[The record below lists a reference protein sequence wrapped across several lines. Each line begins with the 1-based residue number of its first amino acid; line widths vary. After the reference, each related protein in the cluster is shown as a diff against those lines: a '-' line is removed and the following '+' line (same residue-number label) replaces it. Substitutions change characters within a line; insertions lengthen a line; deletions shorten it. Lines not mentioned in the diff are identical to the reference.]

1 MAARIEHSNSS
12 PEILGILPLQDA
24 VLFPNTVI
32 PLAVVKK
39 PGIALV
45 EEALREGKQIGLV
58 ALKDKDTE
66 DPGPEDVRRVG
77 TVGTIQKM
85 LKVPDGTL
93 RCIVAG
99 STVFRVDE
107 FTQAQPYLAGT
118 ISELPDITVESEE
131 LVAMHRNLASLFQKL
146 LGYLPQAPREMEME
160 VNNITDSNLLTYFI
174 ASTMRLETADRQA
187 ILEERNT
194 VKRMRKLTMLLTKE
208 LEVVEL
214 GHKIQS
220 DIQREMEKNQRE
232 FYLRQ
237 QLRAIQEELG
247 DTDPQQAEANELR
260 KKIDEAQM
268 PEEVQKAA
276 DRELDRLSKVPQ
288 ASPEYS
294 VIRTYLDWLV
304 QLPWGKETSD
314 AIDIAQAR
322 TVLDADHYD
331 LEKVKDR
338 IIEYLA
344 VGKLKKRLAGP
355 ILCFVGPPGVGKTSL
370 GQSIARAMGR
380 KFVRLSVG
388 GVRDEAE
395 IRGHRRTYIGA
406 MPGTIV
412 RALRDAGTRNPVMM
426 IDEID
431 KVGSDFRGDPQS
443 ALLEVLD
450 PEQNNSFR
458 DHYLDLP
465 FDLSHVLFICTA
477 NQLETISPPLRDA
490 GTRNPVMMIDEIDKV
505 GSDYRGDPQSALLEV
520 LDPAQNNTFRDHY
533 LDLPFDLSSV
543 LFICTAN
550 NLDTISPPLRDRME
564 IITLSGYTEFEKLQ
578 IAKRYLLKKQREA
591 NGLRDS
597 QAQIND
603 AAIRTVI
610 NDYTREAGV
619 RNLERE
625 IGTIFRKIARR
636 IAEEARFKAR
646 VKPESVQ
653 EYLSKPRFF
662 NEVKKRTA
670 TVGVA
675 TGLAWTPVGGDIMFI
690 EVTVMPGTGKLGLTG
705 QLGDVMKES
714 AQAAI
719 SFLRSRSSE
728 LGLPDE
734 YFNKHDV
741 HVHVPA
747 GAVPKDGPSAG
758 IALATALASFL
769 TNTKVDSNLAMTG
782 EITLTGQV
790 LPIGGLK
797 EKVLGAKRAG
807 ISKIVIPK
815 RNEVDLD
822 DVPKEVRDTMSF
834 VPVEEISEVFE
845 QAFGKRI
852 VTPVTLGYEDS
863 RAGVVVPMRRAI
875 KRGPS
880 GERKRPNGRQRTAV
894 STRKR

>member
-1 MAARIEHSNSS
+1 M
-12 PEILGILPLQDA
+12 PEKKNRTIVPASLIGILPLQEA
-24 VLFPNTVI
+24 VLFPHTVI

-39 PGIALV
+39 PGIVLV
-45 EEALREGKQIGLV
+45 EEALREGKPIGLTV
-58 ALKDKDTE
+58 LKDRETE
-66 DPGPEDVRRVG
+66 NPGPDDVQRVG
-77 TVGTIQKM
+77 TIGVIQKM

-99 STVFRVDE
+99 QQVFRIE
-107 FTQAQPYLAGT
+107 QFTQVSPYMVAAYT
-118 ISELPDITVESEE
+118 ELPDLTVENEE
-131 LVAMHRNLASLFQKL
+131 LVAMQRNLAGLFQKL
-146 LGYLPQAPREMEME
+146 LSYLPQAPREMEME
-160 VNNITDSNLLTYFI
+160 VQNITDPAVLTYFV
-174 ASTMRLETADRQA
+174 ASTMRLDTPDRQA
-187 ILEERNT
+187 LLEERDT
-194 VKRMRKLTMLLTKE
+194 AKRMRKLTLLLTKE

-247 DTDPQQAEANELR
+247 EVDPQQAETNELR
-260 KKIDEAQM
+260 EKIEAAQM
-268 PEEVQKAA
+268 PEEVRKSA

-304 QLPWGKETSD
+304 TLPWNTETAD
-314 AIDIAQAR
+314 HIDIDAAR
-322 TVLDADHYD
+322 TILDEDHYD
-331 LEKVKDR
+331 LEKIKDR

-344 VGKLKKRLAGP
+344 VGKLKKKLSGP

-412 RALRDAGTRNPVMM
+412 RAIRDAGTRNPVMM

-431 KVGSDFRGDPQS
+431 KVGADFRGDPQS

-450 PEQNNSFR
+450 PEQN
-458 DHYLDLP
+458 
-465 FDLSHVLFICTA
+465 
-477 NQLETISPPLRDA
+477 
-490 GTRNPVMMIDEIDKV
+490 
-505 GSDYRGDPQSALLEV
+505 
-520 LDPAQNNTFRDHY
+520 QNFRDHY

-550 NLDTISPPLRDRME
+550 SLDTISPPLRDRME
-564 IITLSGYTEFEKLQ
+564 IIALSGYTELEKLQ
-578 IAKRYLLKKQREA
+578 IAKRYLLKKQRTA
-591 NGLRDS
+591 NGLRET
-597 QAQIND
+597 QAQVGD
-603 AAIRTVI
+603 SALRAII

-625 IGTIFRKIARR
+625 IGTVFRKIARK
-636 IAEEARFKAR
+636 IAANPRYKAR
-646 VKPESVQ
+646 VKPENLP
-653 EYLSKPRFF
+653 EYLNRPRFF
-662 NEVKKRTA
+662 NEVRKRA
-670 TVGVA
+670 ASIGVA
-675 TGLAWTPVGGDIMFI
+675 TGLAYTPVGGDILFI
-690 EVTVMPGTGKLGLTG
+690 ETQAMPGTGKLVLTG

-714 AQAAI
+714 AQAAV

-728 LGLPDE
+728 LNLPDD
-734 YFNKHDV
+734 YFSKHDI
-741 HVHVPA
+741 HIHVPA
-747 GAVPKDGPSAG
+747 GATPKDGPSAG
-758 IALATALASFL
+758 IALATSIASTL
-769 TNTKVDSNLAMTG
+769 TGLKVEPNLAMTG

-807 ISKIVIPK
+807 IGKILLPK
-815 RNEVDLD
+815 RNENDLD
-822 DVPKEVRDTMSF
+822 DVPKEVRDTMTF
-834 VPVEEISEVFE
+834 VPVEELSEVLHH
-845 QAFGKRI
+845 ALGKRLI
-852 VTPVTLGYEDS
+852 SPVPLGDQAAKAS
-863 RAGVVVPMRRAI
+863 NVVPMRRNGVM
-875 KRGPS
+875 KRRPA
-880 GERKRPNGRQRTAV
+880 ERKRRPSIGV
-894 STRKR
+894 RKR

>member
-1 MAARIEHSNSS
+1 MSS
-12 PEILGILPLQDA
+12 EQTTREDNGLIGILPLQEA
-24 VLFPNTVI
+24 VLFPSTVI

-39 PGIALV
+39 PGIILV
-45 EEALREGKQIGLV
+45 ETALREGRPVGLTV
-58 ALKDKDTE
+58 LRDKDKE
-66 DPGPEDVRRVG
+66 DPGPEDIQRVG
-77 TVGTIQKM
+77 TIGTIQKM

-99 STVFRVDE
+99 QSVFRIDHVMQTE
-107 FTQAQPYLAGT
+107 PYMVAAY
-118 ISELPDITVESEE
+118 SELPDITKESEE
-131 LVAMHRNLASLFQKL
+131 LTAMHRNLAGLFQKL

-160 VNNITDSNLLTYFI
+160 VQNITDPNLLTYFV

-194 VKRMRKLTMLLTKE
+194 EKRMRKLTILLTKE

-237 QLRAIQEELG
+237 QLHAIQEELG
-247 DTDPQQAEANELR
+247 ETDPQQAETNELR
-260 KKIDEAQM
+260 QKIEEAQM
-268 PEEVQKAA
+268 PEEARKAA

-304 QLPWGKETSD
+304 QMPWSKTTTD
-314 AIDIAQAR
+314 QIDIKNAR
-322 TVLDADHYD
+322 TILDADHYD

-338 IIEYLA
+338 IVEYLA
-344 VGKLKKRLAGP
+344 VGKLRKRMTGP

-388 GVRDEAE
+388 GVRDESE

-406 MPGTIV
+406 MPGTII
-412 RALRDAGTRNPVMM
+412 RAIRDAGTRNPVMM

-450 PEQNNSFR
+450 PEQNHTFR

-477 NQLETISPPLRDA
+477 NS
-490 GTRNPVMMIDEIDKV
+490 
-505 GSDYRGDPQSALLEV
+505 
-520 LDPAQNNTFRDHY
+520 LD
-533 LDLPFDLSSV
+533 SV
-543 LFICTAN
+543 
-550 NLDTISPPLRDRME
+550 SPPLRDRME
-564 IITLSGYTEFEKLQ
+564 IIQLAGYTELEKIQ
-578 IAKRYLLKKQREA
+578 IAKRYLLRKQRLA
-591 NGLRDS
+591 NGLKDS
-597 QAQIND
+597 QAQISD
-603 AAIRTVI
+603 AALRAIIT
-610 NDYTREAGV
+610 DYTREAGV

-625 IGTIFRKIARR
+625 IGTVFRKIARK
-636 IAEEARFKAR
+636 IAEHPRFKGR
-646 VKPESVQ
+646 IKPESLN
-653 EYLSKPRFF
+653 EYLSRPRFY
-662 NEVKKRTA
+662 NEVKKRVA
-670 TVGVA
+670 SIGVA
-675 TGLAWTPVGGDIMFI
+675 TGMFWTPVGGDILFI
-690 EVTVMPGTGKLGLTG
+690 EATAMPGSGKLTLTG

-714 AQAAI
+714 ATAAV
-719 SFLRSRSSE
+719 SFLRARSGE
-728 LGLPDE
+728 LGMSED
-734 YFNKHDV
+734 YFGKHDI
-741 HVHVPA
+741 HVHVPS

-758 IALATALASFL
+758 VAIASAIASML
-769 TNTKVDSNLAMTG
+769 TGLKVDSDLAMTG

-807 ISKIVIPK
+807 IKCIILPK
-815 RNEVDLD
+815 RNENDLD
-822 DVPKEVRDTMSF
+822 DIPKEVRDSMTF
-834 VPVEEISEVFE
+834 IAVEELSEVFY
-845 QAFGKRI
+845 QALGKRVI
-852 VTPVTLGYEDS
+852 TPVMLGADS
-863 RAGVVVPMRRAI
+863 ARRSNNVVPLRRGAM
-875 KRGPS
+875 KRVRI
-880 GERKRPNGRQRTAV
+880 ERKPRRTPATA
-894 STRKR
+894 SRKR

>member
-1 MAARIEHSNSS
+1 MAAIVAKPAST
-12 PEILGILPLQDA
+12 EILGILPLQDA
-24 VLFPNTVI
+24 VLFPSTVI

-58 ALKDKDTE
+58 ALKDKETE
-66 DPGPEDVRRVG
+66 NPGPEDVRRIG
-77 TVGTIQKM
+77 TIGTIQKM

-99 STVFRVDE
+99 SSVFHIE
-107 FTQAQPYLAGT
+107 TFSQIQPYLAAT
-118 ISELPDITVESEE
+118 YTELPDITRESEE
-131 LVAMHRNLASLFQKL
+131 LTAMHRNLAGLFAKL

-160 VNNITDSNLLTYFI
+160 VNNISDSNLLTYFI

-187 ILEERNT
+187 LLEERHT
-194 VKRMRKLTMLLTKE
+194 DKRMRKLTMLLTKE

-247 DTDPQQAEANELR
+247 ETDPQQAETNELR
-260 KKIDEAQM
+260 KKIDDAKM
-268 PEEVQKAA
+268 PDGVRDAA
-276 DRELDRLSKVPQ
+276 NRELDRLARVPT

-304 QLPWGKETSD
+304 QLPWSIETTD
-314 AIDIAQAR
+314 AIDIQAAR
-322 TVLDADHYD
+322 EILDKDHYD
-331 LEKVKDR
+331 LDKVKDR

-344 VGKLKKRLAGP
+344 VGKLKNRLTGP

-370 GQSIARAMGR
+370 GQSIAKAMGR

-406 MPGTIV
+406 MPGTIL
-412 RALRDAGTRNPVMM
+412 RA
-426 IDEID
+426 
-431 KVGSDFRGDPQS
+431 
-443 ALLEVLD
+443 
-450 PEQNNSFR
+450 
-458 DHYLDLP
+458 
-465 FDLSHVLFICTA
+465 
-477 NQLETISPPLRDA
+477 LRDA

-505 GSDYRGDPQSALLEV
+505 GSDYRGDPQSAMLEV
-520 LDPAQNNTFRDHY
+520 LDPEQNKAFRDHY
-533 LDLPFDLSSV
+533 LDLPFDLSQV

-550 NLDTISPPLRDRME
+550 DLSTISPPLRDRME
-564 IITLSGYTEFEKLQ
+564 IITLSGYTELEKLQ
-578 IAKRYLLKKQREA
+578 IAKRYLLRKQREA

-603 AAIRTVI
+603 GAVRLVI
-610 NDYTREAGV
+610 TEYTREAGV
-619 RNLERE
+619 RSLERE

-636 IAEEARFKAR
+636 IAENAAYKAR
-646 VKPESVQ
+646 VKPDNLVEF
-653 EYLSKPRFF
+653 LSKPRFY

-670 TVGVA
+670 SIGVA
-675 TGLAWTPVGGDIMFI
+675 TGMFYTPVGGDILFI
-690 EVTVMPGTGKLGLTG
+690 EASTMPGTGKLSLTG

-714 AQAAI
+714 ATAAV
-719 SFLRSRSSE
+719 SFLRSRSNE
-728 LGLPDE
+728 LGLQDD
-734 YFNKHDV
+734 YFAKHDL
-741 HVHVPA
+741 HIHVPS
-747 GAVPKDGPSAG
+747 GAIPKDGPSAG
-758 IALATALASFL
+758 IALATAIASLL
-769 TNTKVDSNLAMTG
+769 TNNKVDSNVAMTG

-807 ISKIVIPK
+807 IKKIVLPK
-815 RNEVDLD
+815 RNEIDLD
-822 DVPKEVRDTMSF
+822 DIPKEIRDTMTF
-834 VPVEEISEVFE
+834 VPVEELSEVFE
-845 QAFGKRI
+845 QSLGKRI
-852 VTPVTLGYEDS
+852 ITPVMLGNEPTEPS
-863 RAGVVVPMRRAI
+863 NNVVPMRRSVA
-875 KRGPS
+875 R
-880 GERKRPNGRQRTAV
+880 RNGG
-894 STRKR
+894 

>member
-1 MAARIEHSNSS
+1 MAARVERSTTQ
-12 PEILGILPLQDA
+12 EILGILPLQDA

-58 ALKDKDTE
+58 ALKDKDIE
-66 DPGPEDVRRVG
+66 DPGPDDVRRIG

-99 STVFRVDE
+99 SSVFHIDS
-107 FTQAQPYLAGT
+107 FTKTTPYLAGT
-118 ISELPDITVESEE
+118 VHELPDVTVETESS
-131 LVAMHRNLASLFQKL
+131 VAMHRNLATLFQKL

-174 ASTMRLETADRQA
+174 ASTMRLDTADRQG

-194 VKRMRKLTMLLTKE
+194 EKRMRKLTMLLTKE

-237 QLRAIQEELG
+237 QLRAIQDELG
-247 DTDPQQAEANELR
+247 ETDPQQAEANELR
-260 KKIDEAQM
+260 KKIDEAEM
-268 PEEVQKAA
+268 PEDARKAA

-304 QLPWGKETSD
+304 QLPWSKETND
-314 AIDIAQAR
+314 AIDIGEAR
-322 TVLDADHYD
+322 KILDADHYD

-338 IIEYLA
+338 IVEYLA
-344 VGKLKKRLAGP
+344 VGKLKKKLTGP

-450 PEQNNSFR
+450 PEQNNTFR

-477 NQLETISPPLRDA
+477 NQLETI
-490 GTRNPVMMIDEIDKV
+490 T
-505 GSDYRGDPQSALLEV
+505 
-520 LDPAQNNTFRDHY
+520 PA
-533 LDLPFDLSSV
+533 
-543 LFICTAN
+543 
-550 NLDTISPPLRDRME
+550 LRDRME

-591 NGLRDS
+591 NGLKDS

-603 AAIRTVI
+603 QALRTII

-625 IGTIFRKIARR
+625 IGTVFRKVARR
-636 IAEEARFKAR
+636 IAEEPRFKAR
-646 VKPESVQ
+646 IKPETIV
-653 EYLSKPRFF
+653 EYLSKARFY
-662 NEVKKRTA
+662 NEVKKRMA
-670 TVGVA
+670 SVGVA

-690 EVTVMPGTGKLGLTG
+690 ETTAMPGSGKLVLTG

-714 AQAAI
+714 AQAAV
-719 SFLRSRSSE
+719 SFLRSRSIE
-728 LGLPDE
+728 LGLPDD
-734 YFNKHDV
+734 YFAKHDL
-741 HVHVPA
+741 HIHVPA

-758 IALATALASFL
+758 IALATSIASLL
-769 TNTKVDSNLAMTG
+769 TNHKVDSNLAMTG

-790 LPIGGLK
+790 LPIGGVK

-807 ISKIVIPK
+807 INKIVMPK
-815 RNEVDLD
+815 RNEIDLD
-822 DVPKEVRDTMSF
+822 DVPKEVRDTMTF

-845 QAFGKRI
+845 QAFGKRMI
-852 VTPVTLGYEDS
+852 TRVLLGEEATKSDK
-863 RAGVVVPMRRAI
+863 VVPMRRTA
-875 KRGPS
+875 KRAEPKRTPARRRAVVVSRKAQPAGVSSPS
-880 GERKRPNGRQRTAV
+880 P
-894 STRKR
+894 

>member
-1 MAARIEHSNSS
+1 MPARNA
-12 PEILGILPLQDA
+12 PKPAPRDVLGILPLQDA

-32 PLAVVKK
+32 PLAVVKR
-39 PGIALV
+39 PGIVLV
-45 EEALREGKQIGLV
+45 EEALREGKTIGLV

-66 DPGPEDVRRVG
+66 DPGPKDVRRIG
-77 TVGTIQKM
+77 TIGTIQKM

-99 STVFRVDE
+99 SSVFRIDDFMQE
-107 FTQAQPYLAGT
+107 TPYLAASVT
-118 ISELPDITVESEE
+118 ELPDETRETEE
-131 LVAMHRNLASLFQKL
+131 LVAMHRNLATLFQKL

-160 VNNITDSNLLTYFI
+160 VNNITDPNLLTYFV
-174 ASTMRLETADRQA
+174 ASTMRLETSDRQA

-194 VKRMRKLTMLLTKE
+194 EKRMRKLTMLLTKE

-247 DTDPQQAEANELR
+247 ESDPQQAESTELR

-268 PEEVQKAA
+268 PEDVRKAA

-304 QLPWGKETSD
+304 QLPWSKETSD
-314 AIDIAQAR
+314 AIDIPKAR
-322 TVLDADHYD
+322 AILDEDHYD

-338 IIEYLA
+338 IVEYLA
-344 VGKLKKRLAGP
+344 VGKLKKKLAGP

-412 RALRDAGTRNPVMM
+412 RALRDAGMRNPVMM

-450 PEQNNSFR
+450 PEQNNTFR

-477 NQLETISPPLRDA
+477 NQLETISPPLRD
-490 GTRNPVMMIDEIDKV
+490 
-505 GSDYRGDPQSALLEV
+505 
-520 LDPAQNNTFRDHY
+520 
-533 LDLPFDLSSV
+533 
-543 LFICTAN
+543 
-550 NLDTISPPLRDRME
+550 RME

-578 IAKRYLLKKQREA
+578 IAKRYLIRKQREA

-597 QAQIND
+597 QVQISD
-603 AAIRTVI
+603 PALRAVI

-625 IGTIFRKIARR
+625 IGTVFRKVARKIA
-636 IAEEARFKAR
+636 EEPRYKAR
-646 VKPESVQ
+646 IKPESLA
-653 EYLSKPRFF
+653 EYLSKPRFY

-670 TVGVA
+670 SVGVA
-675 TGLAWTPVGGDIMFI
+675 TGMFYTPVGGDILFI
-690 EVTVMPGTGKLGLTG
+690 EATAMPGSGKVVLTG

-714 AQAAI
+714 AQAAV
-719 SFLRSRSSE
+719 SFLRSRSNE
-728 LGLPDE
+728 LGLPEDW
-734 YFNKHDV
+734 FAKHDL
-741 HVHVPA
+741 HVHFPA
-747 GAVPKDGPSAG
+747 GAIPKDGPSAG
-758 IALATALASFL
+758 VAIASAITSLL
-769 TNTKVDSNLAMTG
+769 TNQKVDSDLAMTG

-790 LPIGGLK
+790 LPIGGVK
-797 EKVLGAKRAG
+797 EKILGAKRAG
-807 ISKIVIPK
+807 ITKIVLPK
-815 RNEVDLD
+815 RNEIDLD
-822 DVPKEVRDTMSF
+822 EVPKEVRDTMTF

-852 VTPVTLGYEDS
+852 ITPVLLGNEVP
-863 RAGVVVPMRRAI
+863 RASGKVVPMHRNGTTRLRKAPPRARRAV
-875 KRGPS
+875 
-880 GERKRPNGRQRTAV
+880 E
-894 STRKR
+894 TRKR

>member
-1 MAARIEHSNSS
+1 MAARLTRASTTSEVI
-12 PEILGILPLQDA
+12 GILPLQDA

-39 PGIALV
+39 PGIVLV

-58 ALKDKDTE
+58 ALKDKDIE
-66 DPGPEDVRRVG
+66 DPGADDVRRVG

-99 STVFRVDE
+99 SSVFRIDE
-107 FTQAQPYLAGT
+107 FTQTQPYLAAS
-118 ISELPDITVESEE
+118 ISELPDITRDSEE
-131 LVAMHRNLASLFQKL
+131 LVAMHRNLATLFTKL
-146 LGYLPQAPREMEME
+146 LGFLPQAPREMEME
-160 VNNITDSNLLTYFI
+160 VNNINDSNLLTYFI
-174 ASTMRLETADRQA
+174 ASTMRLDTADRQA
-187 ILEERNT
+187 LLEERQT
-194 VKRMRKLTMLLTKE
+194 DKRMRKLTMLLTKE

-220 DIQREMEKNQRE
+220 DIQREMEKNQRD

-247 DTDPQQAEANELR
+247 ETDPQQAESNELR
-260 KKIDEAQM
+260 KKTDEAQM
-268 PEEVQKAA
+268 PEDVKKAA
-276 DRELDRLSKVPQ
+276 DRELDRLSKVPT

-304 QLPWGKETSD
+304 TLPWNNETADS
-314 AIDIAQAR
+314 IEISRAR
-322 TVLDADHYD
+322 EILDEDHYD

-344 VGKLKKRLAGP
+344 VGKLKKKLAGP

-370 GQSIARAMGR
+370 GQSIAKAMGR
-380 KFVRLSVG
+380 KFARLSVG

-406 MPGTIV
+406 MPGTII
-412 RALRDAGTRNPVMM
+412 RTIRDAGTRNPVVM

-450 PEQNNSFR
+450 PEQNKS
-458 DHYLDLP
+458 
-465 FDLSHVLFICTA
+465 
-477 NQLETISPPLRDA
+477 
-490 GTRNPVMMIDEIDKV
+490 
-505 GSDYRGDPQSALLEV
+505 
-520 LDPAQNNTFRDHY
+520 FRDHY

-550 NLDTISPPLRDRME
+550 SLETITPPLRDRME
-564 IITLSGYTEFEKLQ
+564 IISLAGYTEFEKLQ
-578 IAKRYLLKKQREA
+578 IAKRYLLRKQREA

-597 QAQIND
+597 QVQISD
-603 AAIRTVI
+603 PALRGII

-625 IGTIFRKIARR
+625 IGTIFRKVARK
-636 IAEEARFKAR
+636 IAEDPKYKAR
-646 VKPESVQ
+646 VRPDTLV
-653 EYLSKPRFF
+653 EYLSKPRFY

-670 TVGVA
+670 SVGVS
-675 TGLAWTPVGGDIMFI
+675 TGMFYTPVGGDILFI
-690 EVTVMPGTGKLGLTG
+690 ETTAMPGTGKLVLTG

-714 AQAAI
+714 AQAAV
-719 SFLRSRSSE
+719 SFLRSRSAE
-728 LGLPDE
+728 LGLADDW
-734 YFNKHDV
+734 FGKHDL
-741 HVHVPA
+741 HIHVPA

-758 IALATALASFL
+758 VAIATSMASLL
-769 TNTKVDSNLAMTG
+769 TNTKVDSNLSMTG

-790 LPIGGLK
+790 LPIGGVK

-807 ISKIVIPK
+807 ISKIVLPK
-815 RNEVDLD
+815 RNEIDLD
-822 DVPKEVRDTMSF
+822 DVPKEVRDTITF
-834 VPVEEISEVFE
+834 VAVEELSEVFE
-845 QAFGKRI
+845 QALGKPI
-852 VTPVTLGYEDS
+852 ITPVLLGNEPRKGD
-863 RAGVVVPMRRAI
+863 GVVVPMRRSAHA
-875 KRGPS
+875 KRTANGKRNRPRAVAS
-880 GERKRPNGRQRTAV
+880 RKR
-894 STRKR
+894 

>member
-1 MAARIEHSNSS
+1 MAKSDKA

-32 PLAVVKK
+32 PLAVVKR

-58 ALKDKDTE
+58 ALKDKETE
-66 DPGPEDVRRVG
+66 DPGPDDVRAVG
-77 TVGTIQKM
+77 TIGTIQKM

-99 STVFRVDE
+99 GPVFRIDQFVATE
-107 FTQAQPYLAGT
+107 PYLAAT
-118 ISELPDITVESEE
+118 YTELPDITRESEA
-131 LVAMHRNLASLFQKL
+131 LVAMQRNLSALFQKL

-160 VNNITDSNLLTYFI
+160 VNNISDPNLLSYFV
-174 ASTMRLETADRQA
+174 ASTMRLDTHERQQ
-187 ILEERNT
+187 ILEERDT
-194 VKRMRKLTMLLTKE
+194 EKRLRKLTMLITKE

-247 DTDPQQAEANELR
+247 ETDPQQAEANELR
-260 KKIDEAQM
+260 KKVDEAHM
-268 PEEVQKAA
+268 PEDVKKAA
-276 DRELDRLSKVPQ
+276 ERELDRLSKVPT

-304 QLPWGKETSD
+304 QLPWSVSTSD
-314 AIDIAQAR
+314 QIDIGRAR
-322 TVLDADHYD
+322 EILDEDHYD
-331 LEKVKDR
+331 LEKIKDR
-338 IIEYLA
+338 IVEYLA
-344 VGKLKKRLAGP
+344 VGKLKNKLTGP

-412 RALRDAGTRNPVMM
+412 RALRDAGTNNPVMM

-465 FDLSHVLFICTA
+465 FDLSRVLFICTA
-477 NQLETISPPLRDA
+477 NTLDSIS
-490 GTRNPVMMIDEIDKV
+490 G
-505 GSDYRGDPQSALLEV
+505 
-520 LDPAQNNTFRDHY
+520 
-533 LDLPFDLSSV
+533 
-543 LFICTAN
+543 
-550 NLDTISPPLRDRME
+550 PLRDRME
-564 IITLSGYTEFEKLQ
+564 IIQLAGYTELEKMQ
-578 IAKRYLLKKQREA
+578 IAKRYLVPKQRKA
-591 NGLRDS
+591 NGLKDG
-597 QAQIND
+597 QATIAD
-603 AAIRTVI
+603 AALKGVI
-610 NDYTREAGV
+610 VDYTREAGV

-625 IGTIFRKIARR
+625 IGTIFRKVARKV
-636 IAEEARFKAR
+636 AEDPKHRAR
-646 VKPESVQ
+646 VKPENLV
-653 EYLSKPRFF
+653 EYLSKPRFY
-662 NEVKKRTA
+662 NEVKRRTA
-670 TVGVA
+670 SVGVA
-675 TGLAWTPVGGDIMFI
+675 TGLAYTPVGGDILFI
-690 EVTVMPGTGKLGLTG
+690 ETTAMPGKGNFTLTG

-714 AQAAI
+714 ATAAI
-719 SFLRSRSSE
+719 SFLRSRSTE
-728 LGLPDE
+728 LGLPEDW
-734 YFNKHDV
+734 FAKHDL
-741 HVHVPA
+741 HIHVPA

-758 IALATALASFL
+758 IAMATSIASL
-769 TNTKVDSNLAMTG
+769 LSGLKVDPEIAMTG

-790 LPIGGLK
+790 LPIGGVK

-807 ISKIVIPK
+807 IRKVLLPR
-815 RNEVDLD
+815 RNELDLE
-822 DVPKEVRDTMSF
+822 DVPKEIRDTMEF
-834 VPVEEISEVFE
+834 VFVDELSEVF
-845 QAFGKRI
+845 ANALGKRVI
-852 VTPVTLGYEDS
+852 TPVLLGAGDAPKRVSNVVALRPGAKRNGTAS
-863 RAGVVVPMRRAI
+863 RNSRTVTRR
-875 KRGPS
+875 
-880 GERKRPNGRQRTAV
+880 
-894 STRKR
+894 TRR